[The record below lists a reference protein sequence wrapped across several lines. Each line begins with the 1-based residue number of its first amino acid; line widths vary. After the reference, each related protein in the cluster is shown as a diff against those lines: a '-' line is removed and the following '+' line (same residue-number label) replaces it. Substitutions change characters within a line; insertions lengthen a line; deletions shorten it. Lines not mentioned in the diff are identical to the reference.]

1 MDGFRCFDMPLTVLE
16 NGLKKYG
23 GMISEMEEFYL
34 LESDKI
40 CQVNTNLDI
49 AILEGDAI
57 KKLYGDH
64 RFHMAL
70 GYSQEQERRDM
81 LAVAAY
87 EGGEIVGVARAS
99 NDTD

>member
-23 GMISEMEEFYL
+23 GMISE
-34 LESDKI
+34 
-40 CQVNTNLDI
+40 I

-87 EGGEIVGVARAS
+87 EGGEIVGVAGAS